1 LVWDHSSPT
10 AKALGGRWVTNEP
23 GVDEEVVTRQVWVL
37 PCSDVSSWVVMQRSQ
52 QWSFR
57 QTGHCVPGLVYPS
70 TDCAGP
76 CEDRWIERCH
86 HPVGGSVW

>member
-1 LVWDHSSPT
+1 MVWDHSSPT

-37 PCSDVSSWVVMQRSQ
+37 PCSDVSSGVVMQRSQ

-57 QTGHCVPGLVYPS
+57 QTSALRAEFDVSGDVTGRARAK
-70 TDCAGP
+70 T
-76 CEDRWIERCH
+76 
-86 HPVGGSVW
+86 GG